1 MKSRVT
7 GQPFNETSEAAQDV
21 EDRELKGQMKG
32 LGLRKPYVAGGIA
45 KALTK
50 TIDNAAS
57 KRGQKLRKS
66 YLDRNHLQKLDNTVD
81 ERFVSLTMIK
91 DLLENKDITIT
102 EAVDALKAGG
112 YKKSV
117 INKFIR
123 PYKEIGL
130 GL

>member
-1 MKSRVT
+1 M
-7 GQPFNETSEAAQDV
+7 E
-21 EDRELKGQMKG
+21 G
-32 LGLRKPYVAGGIA
+32 LGLRKPYVVGGVA

-50 TIDNAAS
+50 TIDNASS

-66 YLDRNHLQKLDNTVD
+66 YLDRKHLEKLDETVD

-91 DLLENKDITIT
+91 DLLENKDITVT
-102 EAVDALKAGG
+102 EAVNYLKAGG

-130 GL
+130 